1 MGKKDVIDLYV
12 YTHNE
17 MLHYSA
23 IKMKGILPLAATWKW
38 LGGYAKWNKSD
49 RESQILYDISVI
61 SENNKEADSQRINQC
76 LPWGEVWGKR
86 FRGTNHYVCT
96 RGIQPIS
103 YNNYKWNTS
112 FNKCESLHCTPI
124 TYVILYTNYSLI

>member
-76 LPWGEVWGKR
+76 LPWGEVWGKKR
-86 FRGTNHYVCT
+86 FKGRNHYVWNKLQRFIVRGEYSQYLIIT
-96 RGIQPIS
+96 INGIQAL
-103 YNNYKWNTS
+103 TS
-112 FNKCESLHCTPI
+112 VNHYIVHL
-124 TYVILYTNYSLI
+124 

>member
-1 MGKKDVIDLYV
+1 MRGKKDVIDLYI

-17 MLHYSA
+17 TLHYSA

-38 LGGYAKWNKSD
+38 LGGYDAKWNKSD
-49 RESQILYDISVI
+49 RERQILYDISVI

-86 FRGTNHYVCT
+86 FRGTNHYVWNKLQGFIVRGEYSQYLIIT
-96 RGIQPIS
+96 INGIQAL
-103 YNNYKWNTS
+103 TS
-112 FNKCESLHCTPI
+112 VNHYIVHL
-124 TYVILYTNYSLI
+124 